1 MATCMVALLRCPR
14 RSVHLEDA
22 GSRDGGRQ
30 EQLVG
35 LIPPP
40 FRRRVAD
47 LAPRRRPVPSF
58 HGPLREGKTPRKRR
72 RLHGIGGGEPAAV
85 PGSRTAPGGPP
96 GSGRIYGG
104 SCW

>member
-1 MATCMVALLRCPR
+1 MATCMLALLRCPR
-14 RSVHLEDA
+14 LEDA
-22 GSRDGGRQ
+22 GGGGGRRE

-35 LIPPP
+35 PLPPP

-47 LAPRRRPVPSF
+47 LTPRRRPVPSF

-96 GSGRIYGG
+96 GSGRIYGL
-104 SCW
+104 